1 MPAMEGVNQPAGFSH
16 LMGGYDAGYY
26 GYLWSRVYAVNIVDR
41 FNDDGMT
48 NRTTGMAYRRTVL
61 ERGNMADGMV
71 LLTNFLG
78 DEPGI
83 EPLYRFLGI
92 EQ

>member
-1 MPAMEGVNQPAGFSH
+1 MEGVNQPAGFSH